1 MEQILVQE
9 ESPVVMLKNGTRAS
23 RAMVKEVMHKL
34 HHIMTKEPNGA
45 FLLNDLVMKCQDEAH
60 RCFFHGC
67 QGKLTELGFLDIDG
81 VVKPS
86 MRDII
91 LSSIT
96 GSGPDLGFGSPIKAD

>member
-1 MEQILVQE
+1 MEQILVAQE
-9 ESPVVMLKNGTRAS
+9 NPVVTLKNGTRAS
-23 RAMVKEVMHKL
+23 RAIVKEVMSKL
-34 HHIMTKEPNGA
+34 QQIMTKEPNGA
-45 FLLNDLVMKCQDEAH
+45 FLLNDLVMKCQDDDH
-60 RCFFHGC
+60 RFFFHGC

-96 GSGPDLGFGSPIKAD
+96 GSGSDLGFGSPIKTD